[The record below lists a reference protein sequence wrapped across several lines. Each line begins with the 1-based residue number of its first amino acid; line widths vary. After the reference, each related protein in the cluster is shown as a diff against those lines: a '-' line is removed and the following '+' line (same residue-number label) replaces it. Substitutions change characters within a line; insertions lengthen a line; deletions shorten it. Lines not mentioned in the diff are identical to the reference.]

1 MILTPS
7 PAQLQAIEAP
17 LGPVLVVAG
26 PGAGKTF
33 CLIARIGHL
42 IARAGL
48 EPRRICAV
56 TFTNKAAEEI
66 ALRLGREIGPAA
78 EEISRGTLH
87 ALCLTLLRDHSAAAG
102 LRRGFGIAD
111 DDYQRRVLRRLR
123 IRPERQTQLLLLFGR
138 HRLQNYPLTAG
149 DLELFR
155 SYREAL
161 RSRNLVDYDDLIALT
176 GELLRCNPSVA
187 AEVSGRWDYVLVD
200 EFQDLSLAQYAV
212 VTHLASRHRNCFAVG
227 DDEQSIFSW
236 TGADPAILERFRTD
250 FEIAAPIVLD
260 RNRRCSRQIFEAA
273 RRLVTRNPALF
284 DKQLEAD
291 RESEHCVAAHAFD
304 DEAAEASWL
313 VEDLTRDRAATAL
326 HWGDFAI
333 LYRAH
338 RIGQYLETQLVEAG
352 IPCRLAR
359 GQALSDDEV
368 IGFVVSS
375 LRVILAPD
383 DPLALE
389 AFADQVLPQALLE
402 RVRVGFRN
410 LELMAGL
417 RAFCRIARGDPDT
430 RPAWRFIFHIENL
443 AGLGHTH
450 ATLDSLVDELLSQRI
465 GPYRNPLDERATE
478 LSDPA
483 EFPGAVELAERLA
496 GTIWQRSTVWVEPDL
511 GIEIALIRMLRAA
524 LGDRVRRLE
533 AEDRP
538 APRDVVLRAGSPRPL
553 LLFKALQV
561 FQCRH
566 LADPLQDYVAFDIET
581 TDLDVAECEI
591 VELAAVRVRGRVIVD
606 RFEQLVRTGRRITP
620 RATEIHGYRDS
631 DICDQPC
638 FADVWPAFRAF
649 VGSDLLVAHNGHTFD
664 VPVIRRLAAG
674 LPGVNELVFFDTLPL
689 ARSLLDESA
698 KLADLAHRFGVTAG
712 RSHHA
717 MDDAST
723 LVGVLRHLGEVKL
736 ARSRKAALVHL
747 LGWVGLALA
756 LDVPSDP
763 TGEERLIRELAL
775 PSALGRYSD
784 CLEAYAEECGPAG
797 AGAPP
802 VEELIERLGGARLL
816 ERIRTQRSAAERY
829 PTSVARLNALVA
841 ASAAP
846 TLAESIDLLL
856 GRVALSRSDGSRT
869 DDRRVSLLTLHATK
883 GLEFSRVYVVGAEDA
898 QIPGLRTL
906 EEENEHEI
914 QEARRL
920 LYVGMTRAKDR
931 LVLTWTGRR
940 DGRSTG
946 GMLFLHEAGLEP
958 AAPS

>member
-1 MILTPS
+1 
-7 PAQLQAIEAP
+7 
-17 LGPVLVVAG
+17 
-26 PGAGKTF
+26 
-33 CLIARIGHL
+33 
-42 IARAGL
+42 
-48 EPRRICAV
+48 
-56 TFTNKAAEEI
+56 
-66 ALRLGREIGPAA
+66 
-78 EEISRGTLH
+78 
-87 ALCLTLLRDHSAAAG
+87 
-102 LRRGFGIAD
+102 
-111 DDYQRRVLRRLR
+111 
-123 IRPERQTQLLLLFGR
+123 
-138 HRLQNYPLTAG
+138 
-149 DLELFR
+149 
-155 SYREAL
+155 
-161 RSRNLVDYDDLIALT
+161 
-176 GELLRCNPSVA
+176 
-187 AEVSGRWDYVLVD
+187 
-200 EFQDLSLAQYAV
+200 
-212 VTHLASRHRNCFAVG
+212 
-227 DDEQSIFSW
+227 
-236 TGADPAILERFRTD
+236 
-250 FEIAAPIVLD
+250 
-260 RNRRCSRQIFEAA
+260 
-273 RRLVTRNPALF
+273 
-284 DKQLEAD
+284 
-291 RESEHCVAAHAFD
+291 
-304 DEAAEASWL
+304 
-313 VEDLTRDRAATAL
+313 
-326 HWGDFAI
+326 
-333 LYRAH
+333 
-338 RIGQYLETQLVEAG
+338 
-352 IPCRLAR
+352 
-359 GQALSDDEV
+359 
-368 IGFVVSS
+368 
-375 LRVILAPD
+375 PD
-383 DPLALE
+383 DPVALE

-410 LELMAGL
+410 LELMTGL

-450 ATLDSLVDELLSQRI
+450 ATLGSLVDELLSQRI
-465 GPYRNPLDERATE
+465 GPYRNPLEERAGE

-483 EFPGAVELAERLA
+483 EFPGAAELAERLA
-496 GTIWQRSTVWVEPDL
+496 GTIWQRSTVWVECDR

-524 LGDRVRRLE
+524 LGDRVRRLG
-533 AEDRP
+533 ATGWP
-538 APRDVVLRAGSPRPL
+538 SPRDVVLRAGNPRPL
-553 LLFKALQV
+553 LLFKALQL

-566 LADPLQDYVAFDIET
+566 LGDPLQDYVAFDIET

-606 RFEQLVRTGRRITP
+606 RFQQLVRTGRRITP
-620 RATEIHGYRDS
+620 RATEIHGYRDT
-631 DICDQPC
+631 DICDQSC

-674 LPGVNELVFFDTLPL
+674 LPGVDELVFFDTLPL

-698 KLADLAHRFGVTAG
+698 KLADLAHRFGITAG

-717 MDDAST
+717 LDDAST

-756 LDVPSDP
+756 LDAPSDP
-763 TGEERLIRELAL
+763 TAEERLIRELAL

-784 CLEAYAEECGPAG
+784 CLEVYAEECGS

-802 VEELIERLGGARLL
+802 VEELIDRLGGARLL

-898 QIPGLRTL
+898 QIPGLRAL

-931 LVLTWTGRR
+931 LVLTRIGRR

-946 GMLFLHEAGLEP
+946 GMLFLHEAGFE
-958 AAPS
+958 AAALS